1 MQNVSIDFELESAL
15 FEYAGS
21 FSPSTTDGPW
31 HVGDEATF
39 SLLVRNTGTK
49 QGNVTLRMESSTGI
63 YQGTF
68 VDLEP
73 DQAGEVTITVPLLAS
88 GTDDL
93 NWSLYTIDGDIADGI
108 NGVVSIPISV
118 RPVSYTHLTL
128 PTTPYV

>member
-1 MQNVSIDFELESAL
+1 MSLSSIITNFSITIKPGQLFCYFSGQRIDENSMQNVSIDFELESAL

-21 FSPSTTDGPW
+21 FTPSTTDGPW

-73 DQAGEVTITVPLLAS
+73 DQLEK
-88 GTDDL
+88 
-93 NWSLYTIDGDIADGI
+93 
-108 NGVVSIPISV
+108 
-118 RPVSYTHLTL
+118 
-128 PTTPYV
+128 